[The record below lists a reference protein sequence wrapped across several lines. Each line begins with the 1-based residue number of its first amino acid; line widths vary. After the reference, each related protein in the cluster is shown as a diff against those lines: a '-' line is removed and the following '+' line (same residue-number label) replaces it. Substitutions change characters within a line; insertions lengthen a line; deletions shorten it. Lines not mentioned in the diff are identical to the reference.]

1 MKYLNI
7 SDKIK
12 LNNILYNYDIKKEKY
27 FLDILSDYIDIYN
40 YIYILKNIEQYK
52 YKNIINYINYNWIKS
67 QNILEIKYNY
77 KKYNTQNIKIE
88 YDINFN
94 KFNKILINFINNNIV
109 ICIFIFNLINLY
121 LF

>member
-94 KFNKILINFINNNIV
+94 QFNKILINFINNNIV
-109 ICIFIFNLINLY
+109 ICIFIFNLINVY